1 MKKNLRILGIDDS
14 PFLRG
19 DGTCFLVGVVMRLDL
34 YIEGLMTR
42 EIHVDGSDAESAVSE
57 MSRTGTGH
65 SCNIIMT
72 NGITFGGFNLIDPLA
87 LYEHLDKPVI
97 TVTAKSPDLESIR
110 AAIRK
115 YIGNE
120 SALKVLDSLAIE
132 EVVLRSG
139 GRLYINRAGISA
151 ADARSII
158 RKTVRQGMI
167 PEPIRMAHLV
177 GRMIKFG
184 YSGKIIPGT

>member
-115 YIGNE
+115 
-120 SALKVLDSLAIE
+120 
-132 EVVLRSG
+132 
-139 GRLYINRAGISA
+139 
-151 ADARSII
+151 
-158 RKTVRQGMI
+158 
-167 PEPIRMAHLV
+167 
-177 GRMIKFG
+177 
-184 YSGKIIPGT
+184 